1 MRKRPTSHINIT
13 PLVDVLLI
21 LLVIL
26 MLVAPLA
33 VKRLPVELPRTE
45 LAGTPV
51 LVKALQLT
59 VSADGNLSVDGTPV
73 TTPELR
79 QRIRPDTSVEL
90 YIDKS
95 VTYERLAQVANEVQ
109 AAGPKEVV
117 LVSR

>member
-1 MRKRPTSHINIT
+1 MRKRPTANINVT

-51 LVKALQLT
+51 LVKALQVS
-59 VSADGNLSVDGTPV
+59 VSADGGIYLDGSPV
-73 TTPELR
+73 SPQELR